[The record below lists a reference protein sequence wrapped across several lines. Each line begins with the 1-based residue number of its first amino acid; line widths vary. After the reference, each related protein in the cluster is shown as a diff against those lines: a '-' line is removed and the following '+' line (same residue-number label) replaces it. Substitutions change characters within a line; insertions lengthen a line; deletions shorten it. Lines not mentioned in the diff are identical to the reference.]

1 MRAESI
7 SGTMNEKKIIKGL
20 RKPDWTCVR
29 SCEWSSQS
37 PLYNTSSVKLRKIQ
51 LRKESKQAKTVWLKQ
66 HISKHTSI
74 HRCSWLSIPICRP
87 SGREF
92 QTANS
97 KAVASLKA
105 SGGTFSGRLRPI
117 GHVLVLDKKGNNI
130 GQSETCTSLRVFLI
144 WKSYWFEVALPGC
157 TFELSFQMIL

>member
-29 SCEWSSQS
+29 SREWSSPS
-37 PLYNTSSVKLRKIQ
+37 LLYNTSSVKLRKIQ

-66 HISKHTSI
+66 RISKHTRI
-74 HRCSWLSIPICRP
+74 HRCSLLSIPICRP

-97 KAVASLKA
+97 KAEASLKA

-117 GHVLVLDKKGNNI
+117 RHVLVLDKKGNNI
-130 GQSETCTSLRVFLI
+130 GQSETSTSLRVFLI
-144 WKSYWFEVALPGC
+144 WKSYWFEVALPGY
-157 TFELSFQMIL
+157 TFESSFQMIL